1 MEIHA
6 AKVNQGVECG
16 RFLAE
21 TREKTKR
28 SSYKCRE
35 FANDLHSVFA
45 INTGNYIMGTGSPT
59 ILLLPVHTI
68 QVMDRY
74 NVAKEQHTPYTV
86 SITHFDWNVHT
97 AVDCKAAENNCCVIH
112 ICTCKF
118 IHWPFLI
125 MLRSANQNSHQK
137 HYLEDQPT

>member
-6 AKVNQGVECG
+6 AKVNLRCRVCG
-16 RFLAE
+16 RFLTEA
-21 TREKTKR
+21 REKKIR

-45 INTGNYIMGTGSPT
+45 INTGNDIMGTHPPSFCYRCK
-59 ILLLPVHTI
+59 

-86 SITHFDWNVHT
+86 CITQFDWKVHT
-97 AVDCKAAENNCCVIH
+97 AVDCKVTGNI
-112 ICTCKF
+112 
-118 IHWPFLI
+118 
-125 MLRSANQNSHQK
+125 
-137 HYLEDQPT
+137 